1 MLKLK
6 VNRPLGFSIQ
16 FFEKGA
22 ALVLALFF
30 TDRFGAW
37 DPGVGKLGPLPNPA
51 HSADATTQL
60 LVLKV

>member
-6 VNRPLGFSIQ
+6 VHRPSGFSIQ
-16 FFEKGA
+16 LFVKVA
-22 ALVLALFF
+22 VLALALFS

-37 DPGVGKLGPLPNPA
+37 GPGVGKLGPLPNRA